1 MSTRAAAPSPT
12 AARKPRPGAGSD
24 AQPRRTRISGRFAVL
39 ILVVFAVLALGVAP
53 LRTYFAQRGQVA
65 QLERQTQLLTSQNQ
79 KLQRQVTHL
88 SDPAELER
96 LARECLGMIKPGEIA
111 FVTVPRRGAPAPPTC

>member
-1 MSTRAAAPSPT
+1 MSSRAAAPSPT

-24 AQPRRTRISGRFAVL
+24 ARPRRTRISGRFAVL

-53 LRTYFAQRGQVA
+53 LRTYFAQRGQVT
-65 QLERQTQLLTSQNQ
+65 QLERQTQLLASQNQ

-88 SDPAELER
+88 GDPAELER
-96 LARECLGMIKPGEIA
+96 LARECLGMIRPGEIA
-111 FVTVPRRGAPAPPTC
+111 FVTVPRRGAPVPPAC